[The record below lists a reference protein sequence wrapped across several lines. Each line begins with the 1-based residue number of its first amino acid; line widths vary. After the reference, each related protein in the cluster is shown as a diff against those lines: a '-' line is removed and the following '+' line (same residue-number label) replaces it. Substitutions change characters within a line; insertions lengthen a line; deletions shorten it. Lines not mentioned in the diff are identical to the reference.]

1 MNDVTSW
8 PASRF
13 MPGMRTM
20 PPSGIAPMP
29 YSIPFRR
36 NLKMAGGKP
45 M

>member
-1 MNDVTSW
+1 MNAATSF

-20 PPSGIAPMP
+20 PPSGMAPMP
-29 YSIPFRR
+29 YSIPFLR
-36 NLKMAGGKP
+36 NLKIAGGKP